1 MRPALYVFAAT
12 ALAIAIPSV
21 SQAGTICSD
30 CPKLVDSDSE
40 LIANGAVV
48 VVPESSPFENRYE
61 VAALKR
67 IMLVTQALEGESGNG
82 NGNGMETE
90 NPPDVSDPPPTDGG
104 GGGGAEPVPEPATG
118 LLTALGVMALAIGRR
133 RA

>member
-1 MRPALYVFAAT
+1 MRPALCVLAVT

-30 CPKLVDSDSE
+30 C
-40 LIANGAVV
+40 
-48 VVPESSPFENRYE
+48 
-61 VAALKR
+61 
-67 IMLVTQALEGESGNG
+67 
-82 NGNGMETE
+82 
-90 NPPDVSDPPPTDGG
+90 
-104 GGGGAEPVPEPATG
+104 PEPATG